1 MTYTNFLDSREEE
14 EEATNDY
21 SSYWQSIPDPPVQ
34 HDTAAALENNIAV
47 DITDPVVDNDSNTSV
62 AEAAEPRRR
71 NNKRKDAF
79 RDVTNRNQTDEKNK
93 RGGTAAANTA
103 NNNLANG
110 RGEESDG
117 TVEVV
122 GGGSGDIIDNRKSKK
137 RKKRRSMLLPSDSGE
152 GTVLPFKCLNNNNH
166 DNIATASKSDDEFTA
181 INSTTNNINNK
192 EILIKLVRDYC
203 TLPPGECR
211 VNSTEAKQIESISS
225 YPMPGKI
232 LPFMNMNNSNNNSRQ
247 DFLLKIQ
254 PIVQEMEYRKQQ
266 DVEETRVATQC
277 EVKKNSSR
285 GGGYC
290 YYDVN
295 SGKEVMPDEYKKRY
309 AAMVRDKRKKR
320 QCVRVMNGNELE
332 ECSGEDESTNQQLCS
347 LKGRVEDKEVDPHNM
362 NKHNICDDYKS
373 NEQQEGEC
381 DDSNMS
387 MDESVNMDESMMS
400 RDDSVL
406 TRGEED
412 GDEKKHP
419 SIDSTAAIKLPLE
432 VSNCT
437 STDEVTSESSNAEEN
452 NSPDSHPLLGGMPT
466 SNDPRV
472 QAARQT
478 LWRAIDTALANYSRE
493 ILNIERGV
501 CDGGGE
507 ANETALS

>member
-1 MTYTNFLDSREEE
+1 MTYTNFLDIREEE

-34 HDTAAALENNIAV
+34 HDTVALNNNIAV
-47 DITDPVVDNDSNTSV
+47 DINDPVVDNDSNTSV
-62 AEAAEPRRR
+62 AEASEPRRR

-93 RGGTAAANTA
+93 RGGTSAANTA
-103 NNNLANG
+103 NNNLVNG

-232 LPFMNMNNSNNNSRQ
+232 LPFMNMNNNNNNSRQ

-266 DVEETRVATQC
+266 DIEETRVATQC

-419 SIDSTAAIKLPLE
+419 SIDSTAAIKLLPLE